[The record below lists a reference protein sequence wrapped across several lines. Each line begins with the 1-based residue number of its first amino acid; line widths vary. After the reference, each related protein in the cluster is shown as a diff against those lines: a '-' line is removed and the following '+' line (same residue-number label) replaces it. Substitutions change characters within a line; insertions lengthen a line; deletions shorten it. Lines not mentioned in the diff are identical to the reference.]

1 MSTVHEVRKT
11 ERTAEQTVERTA
23 LEAPFVSVI
32 VPVYNDPDGLR
43 DTLDA
48 LIDQT
53 YDRERYEVLVV
64 DNRSLDDTRA
74 VAADYATRHEN
85 VHALDER
92 RRQSSYA
99 ARVRGI
105 RRARGDVLAFMDADM
120 TVDADWLER
129 AVDRMDADELDY
141 MACNVELYAEDD
153 ETLASKFNQMS
164 GFPIEMYVSKLHFAP
179 TCCLLVRKEVI
190 DEVGPFDAR
199 FVSSGDREF
208 GQRVHD
214 AGFEMGYADDVRM
227 YHPTRMSLKSLVKKA
242 VRIGR
247 GKHQMRRLYPER
259 YGHPLLLLFYPG
271 LYAPELPHQVSSSVE
286 GWDDLGTAEKARFV
300 LLANGMKLAR
310 AYGSIR
316 EAVER
321 TVAGE

>member
-1 MSTVHEVRKT
+1 MSTVHEVRRA
-11 ERTAEQTVERTA
+11 ERTVEQTVERTA
-23 LEAPFVSVI
+23 LEAPFVSIV

-48 LIDQT
+48 LTDQT
-53 YDRERYEVLVV
+53 YDRERYEVLIV

-74 VAADYATRHEN
+74 VAADYAARHEN

-105 RRARGDVLAFMDADM
+105 RQARGDVLAFMDADM
-120 TVDADWLER
+120 TVESDWLER
-129 AVDRMDADELDY
+129 AVDRMEADDLDY
-141 MACNVELYAEDD
+141 MACNVELYAKDA

-164 GFPIEMYVSKLHFAP
+164 GFPIEMYVSKLNFAP
-179 TCCLLVRKEVI
+179 TCCLLVRKQVI

-227 YHPTRMSLKSLVKKA
+227 YHPTRTSMKSLVKKA
-242 VRIGR
+242 IRIGR

-259 YGHPLLLLFYPG
+259 YGHPMLLLFYPG
-271 LYAPELPHQVSSSVE
+271 LYAPELPRHVRRSFE
-286 GWDDLGTAEKARFV
+286 DWDELDFEEKARFF
-300 LLANGMKLAR
+300 LFANGLKLAR

-321 TVAGE
+321 TVASE